1 MTTTTIRLKR
11 PHPKQRVMRDEARRF
26 NVGDCG
32 RQFGKSLFG
41 EGLLIK
47 PSLAGFPVGWFS
59 PTYKMLAE
67 IWRDTKRIVQP
78 VTQSQ
83 SQQDKRLEL
92 YGGGIIDFWSLDNPD
107 AARGRRYKLI
117 VVDEAAMIP
126 DLMDVFSAVLRPTL
140 LAYEGGAWFFSTP
153 KGRNGFW
160 QLWQRGQDEAMPD
173 WKSWR
178 FPTSDNPYIKQSE
191 VDEMRRTMPERIF
204 RQEVLAEFLEDAGGV
219 FRRVIEAATLSEK
232 QPAQG
237 RSYVFGV
244 DWAKFTDFTVITVL
258 DAASREMVAY
268 DRFNQIDYSVQ
279 VNRLK
284 ALAERYKPQVIVA
297 ETNSIGEPLI
307 EQLRADGLP
316 VQGFTTTSQS
326 KQAVID
332 ALALA
337 FERGDIKILN
347 DQVLINELQA
357 YESTRLPGGG
367 FRYSA
372 PEGMHDDTVMS
383 LAMAYHGLSDTGS
396 LMLWE

>member
-1 MTTTTIRLKR
+1 
-11 PHPKQRVMRDEARRF
+11 
-26 NVGDCG
+26 
-32 RQFGKSLFG
+32 
-41 EGLLIK
+41 
-47 PSLAGFPVGWFS
+47 
-59 PTYKMLAE
+59 
-67 IWRDTKRIVQP
+67 
-78 VTQSQ
+78 
-83 SQQDKRLEL
+83 
-92 YGGGIIDFWSLDNPD
+92 
-107 AARGRRYKLI
+107 
-117 VVDEAAMIP
+117 
-126 DLMDVFSAVLRPTL
+126 
-140 LAYEGGAWFFSTP
+140 
-153 KGRNGFW
+153 
-160 QLWQRGQDEAMPD
+160 MPD

-178 FPTSDNPYIKQSE
+178 FPTADNPYIKQSE
-191 VDEMRRTMPERIF
+191 IDEMRRTMPERIF

-219 FRRVIEAATLSEK
+219 FRRVIEAATLGEK